1 VQEYVGET
9 IRLKAD
15 FIQLLK
21 KSDYSDFAGTVRQL
35 KENGVRVNYF
45 GTDSPE
51 EIKMLFDSGV
61 DFPLVNNIVQTID
74 VARGLGIEPLRPIF
88 QTK

>member
-1 VQEYVGET
+1 M
-9 IRLKAD
+9 
-15 FIQLLK
+15 
-21 KSDYSDFAGTVRQL
+21 
-35 KENGVRVNYF
+35 NYY

-51 EIKMLFDSGV
+51 ELKMLFESGV

-74 VARGLGIEPLRPIF
+74 SVRGLDIEPLKPIF